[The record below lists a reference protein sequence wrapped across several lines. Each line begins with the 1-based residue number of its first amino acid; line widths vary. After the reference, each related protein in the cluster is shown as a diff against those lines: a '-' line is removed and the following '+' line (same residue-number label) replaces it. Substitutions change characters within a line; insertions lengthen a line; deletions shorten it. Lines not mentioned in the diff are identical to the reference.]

1 MGMKTTNAL
10 IQPTSRW
17 LITALCCSLL
27 AWAPLASVQAQSTE
41 TPSAPLESIASLDV
55 PRYMGTWYEVAKYPN
70 WFQKRCI
77 ANTSATYT
85 IQPNG
90 MLQVLNRCQK
100 EDGSMSEALGA
111 AKQVGDATSPKL
123 EVRFAP
129 AWLSFLPF
137 VWGNYWVIDL
147 DPQYQLAAVSEPS
160 RKYLWILSRSKT
172 VEPKAY
178 EALLQRL
185 KQQGFNLD
193 AIEISKQT
201 TEKPITQ

>member
-1 MGMKTTNAL
+1 MNTTNTTARLLSRSL
-10 IQPTSRW
+10 IA
-17 LITALCCSLL
+17 ALCFSFSV
-27 AWAPLASVQAQSTE
+27 WAPLASAQSQSSE
-41 TPSAPLESIASLDV
+41 ASPAPLESIASLDV

-77 ANTSATYT
+77 ANTSATYAV
-85 IQPNG
+85 QPNG

-100 EDGSMSEALGA
+100 EDGSITDALGE
-111 AKQVGDATSPKL
+111 AKQVGDTNSPKL
-123 EVRFAP
+123 KVRFAP

-137 VWGNYWVIDL
+137 VWGNYLVIDL

-160 RKYLWILSRSKT
+160 RKYLWILSRTQT

-178 EALLQRL
+178 EALMQRL

-201 TEKPITQ
+201 TEKPVTQ

>member
-1 MGMKTTNAL
+1 MKITNIV
-10 IQPTSRW
+10 IQPLSRP
-17 LITALCCSLL
+17 LIAAFCVSLSV
-27 AWAPLASVQAQSTE
+27 WIPLASAQTQSAE
-41 TPSAPLESIASLDV
+41 ILPAPLEAIASLDV

-77 ANTSATYT
+77 ANTSATYA

-111 AKQVGDATSPKL
+111 AKQVGDASSPKL

-147 DPQYQLAAVSEPS
+147 DSQYQLAAVSEPS

-172 VEPKAY
+172 IEPTAY

-185 KQQGFNLD
+185 QQKGFNLD

-201 TEKPITQ
+201 TANPVKQ

>member
-1 MGMKTTNAL
+1 MNTTNIITRLFSRSL
-10 IQPTSRW
+10 IA
-17 LITALCCSLL
+17 ALCFAFS
-27 AWAPLASVQAQSTE
+27 AWVPLASAQA
-41 TPSAPLESIASLDV
+41 PSSEISPAPLEAIASLDV

-77 ANTSATYT
+77 ANTSATYAV
-85 IQPNG
+85 QPNG

-100 EDGSMSEALGA
+100 EDGTMSEALGA
-111 AKQVGDATSPKL
+111 AKQVGDANSPKL

-185 KQQGFNLD
+185 KQKGFNLD

-201 TEKPITQ
+201 TANPVTQ

>member
-1 MGMKTTNAL
+1 MNITNTKTHPLSRSL
-10 IQPTSRW
+10 IA
-17 LITALCCSLL
+17 ALCFSFT
-27 AWAPLASVQAQSTE
+27 AWLTLASAQAQSTE
-41 TPSAPLESIASLDV
+41 IQPAPLEAIASLDV

-77 ANTSATYT
+77 ANTSATYAL
-85 IQPNG
+85 QLNG

-111 AKQVGDATSPKL
+111 AKQVGEANSPKL

-185 KQQGFNLD
+185 KQKGFNLD

-201 TEKPITQ
+201 TVNPVTQ

>member
-1 MGMKTTNAL
+1 MNTMTHLRSRSL
-10 IQPTSRW
+10 IA
-17 LITALCCSLL
+17 ALCFSFS
-27 AWAPLASVQAQSTE
+27 AWVPLASAQAPASE
-41 TPSAPLESIASLDV
+41 VSPAPLEAIASLDV
-55 PRYMGTWYEVAKYPN
+55 ARYMGTWYEVAKYPN

-77 ANTSATYT
+77 ANTSATYA

-111 AKQVGDATSPKL
+111 AKQVGDANSPKL

-160 RKYLWILSRSKT
+160 RKYLWVLSRSKT

-185 KQQGFNLD
+185 KQKGFNLD

-201 TEKPITQ
+201 TANPVTQ

>member
-1 MGMKTTNAL
+1 MNTLNT
-10 IQPTSRW
+10 ISRFCNRS
-17 LITALCCSLL
+17 LVAALCFSFSP
-27 AWAPLASVQAQSTE
+27 WVPLASAQAPSGDI
-41 TPSAPLESIASLDV
+41 TPAPLEAIASLDV

-77 ANTSATYT
+77 ANTSATYAV
-85 IQPNG
+85 QPNG

-111 AKQVGDATSPKL
+111 AKQVGDANSPKL

-201 TEKPITQ
+201 TANPVTQ

>member
-1 MGMKTTNAL
+1 MNTINPITRLLSRSL
-10 IQPTSRW
+10 I
-17 LITALCCSLL
+17 AVLCFSLS
-27 AWAPLASVQAQSTE
+27 AWVPLASAQTQSIE
-41 TPSAPLESIASLDV
+41 GSPAPLEAIASLDV

-77 ANTSATYT
+77 ANTSATYA

-100 EDGSMSEALGA
+100 EDGSITDALGE
-111 AKQVGDATSPKL
+111 AKQVGDTNSPKL
-123 EVRFAP
+123 KVRFAP

>member
-1 MGMKTTNAL
+1 
-10 IQPTSRW
+10 
-17 LITALCCSLL
+17 
-27 AWAPLASVQAQSTE
+27 
-41 TPSAPLESIASLDV
+41 
-55 PRYMGTWYEVAKYPN
+55 MGTWYEVAKYPN
-70 WFQKRCI
+70 WFQRRCI
-77 ANTSATYT
+77 ANTSATYA
-85 IQPNG
+85 IQSNG

-100 EDGSMSEALGA
+100 EDGSITDAFGE
-111 AKQVGDATSPKL
+111 AKQVGDANSPKL
-123 EVRFAP
+123 KVRFAP

-185 KQQGFNLD
+185 KEKGFNLD

-201 TEKPITQ
+201 TEKPFTQ

>member
-1 MGMKTTNAL
+1 MKTMTHLRSRSL
-10 IQPTSRW
+10 IA
-17 LITALCCSLL
+17 ALCFSFS
-27 AWAPLASVQAQSTE
+27 AWGPLASAQA
-41 TPSAPLESIASLDV
+41 PSNEASPAPLEAIASLDV
-55 PRYMGTWYEVAKYPN
+55 ARYMGTWYEVAKYPN

-77 ANTSATYT
+77 ANTSATYAV
-85 IQPNG
+85 QPNG

-111 AKQVGDATSPKL
+111 AKQVGDANSPKL

-160 RKYLWILSRSKT
+160 RKYLWVLSRSKT

-185 KQQGFNLD
+185 KQKGFNLD

-201 TEKPITQ
+201 TANPVTQ

>member
-1 MGMKTTNAL
+1 MNTMTRLLNR
-10 IQPTSRW
+10 S
-17 LITALCCSLL
+17 LITALCFSLS
-27 AWAPLASVQAQSTE
+27 AWAPLASAQAQSSDAS
-41 TPSAPLESIASLDV
+41 PAPLEAITSLDV
-55 PRYMGTWYEVAKYPN
+55 PRYMGTWYEIAKYPN

-77 ANTSATYT
+77 ANTSATYAV
-85 IQPNG
+85 QPNG

-111 AKQVGDATSPKL
+111 AKQVGDANSPKL

-160 RKYLWILSRSKT
+160 RKYLWVLSRSKT

-185 KQQGFNLD
+185 KQKGFNLD

-201 TEKPITQ
+201 MTTPATQ

>member
-1 MGMKTTNAL
+1 MNTLNT
-10 IQPTSRW
+10 ISRFCNRS
-17 LITALCCSLL
+17 LVAALCFSFS
-27 AWAPLASVQAQSTE
+27 AWVPLASAQAPSGE
-41 TPSAPLESIASLDV
+41 ITPAPLEAIASLDV

-77 ANTSATYT
+77 ANTSATYAV
-85 IQPNG
+85 QPNG

-111 AKQVGDATSPKL
+111 AKQVGDANSPKL

-201 TEKPITQ
+201 AEKPLTQ

>member
-1 MGMKTTNAL
+1 MKITNTINQSLSRSL
-10 IQPTSRW
+10 I
-17 LITALCCSLL
+17 AVLCLSLS
-27 AWAPLASVQAQSTE
+27 AWIPLVSAQAQSADI
-41 TPSAPLESIASLDV
+41 TPPPLEAIASLDV

-77 ANTSATYT
+77 ANTSATYA

-111 AKQVGDATSPKL
+111 AKQVGDANSPKL

-160 RKYLWILSRSKT
+160 RKYLWILSRTKT

-201 TEKPITQ
+201 TASPVTQ

>member
-1 MGMKTTNAL
+1 MNTSNTISHFCNRSL
-10 IQPTSRW
+10 IA
-17 LITALCCSLL
+17 ALCFSCS
-27 AWAPLASVQAQSTE
+27 AWVPLASAQVQSTE
-41 TPSAPLESIASLDV
+41 IPPAPLEAIASLDV

-77 ANTSATYT
+77 ANTSATYAL
-85 IQPNG
+85 QPNG

-111 AKQVGDATSPKL
+111 AKQVGEANSPKL

-185 KQQGFNLD
+185 KQKGFNLD

-201 TEKPITQ
+201 TVNPVTQ

>member
-1 MGMKTTNAL
+1 MNTINPTTRTLSRSL
-10 IQPTSRW
+10 IA
-17 LITALCCSLL
+17 ALCISFS
-27 AWAPLASVQAQSTE
+27 AWIPLASAQSQSSE
-41 TPSAPLESIASLDV
+41 VLPAPLEAIAALDV

-77 ANTSATYT
+77 ANTSATYA
-85 IQPNG
+85 IQSNG

-100 EDGSMSEALGA
+100 EDGSITDALGE
-111 AKQVGDATSPKL
+111 AKQVGDANSPKL
-123 EVRFAP
+123 KVRFAP

-160 RKYLWILSRSKT
+160 RKYLWILSRTQT

-201 TEKPITQ
+201 TAKPVTQ

>member
-1 MGMKTTNAL
+1 MKTTNAITQPLNRSL
-10 IQPTSRW
+10 IA
-17 LITALCCSLL
+17 ALCISLST
-27 AWAPLASVQAQSTE
+27 WIPLASAQAPSVE
-41 TPSAPLESIASLDV
+41 TLPAPLEAIASLDV

-77 ANTSATYT
+77 ANTSATYA
-85 IQPNG
+85 IEPNG

-100 EDGSMSEALGA
+100 EDGSMTDALGA
-111 AKQVGDATSPKL
+111 AKQVGDTTSPKL

-201 TEKPITQ
+201 TEKPLTQ

>member
-1 MGMKTTNAL
+1 MKTMTHLRSRSL
-10 IQPTSRW
+10 IA
-17 LITALCCSLL
+17 ALCFSFS
-27 AWAPLASVQAQSTE
+27 AWGPLASAQA
-41 TPSAPLESIASLDV
+41 PSNEASPAPLEAIASLDV
-55 PRYMGTWYEVAKYPN
+55 ARYMGTWYEVAKYPN

-77 ANTSATYT
+77 ANTSATYAV
-85 IQPNG
+85 QPNG

-111 AKQVGDATSPKL
+111 AKQVGDANSPKL

-160 RKYLWILSRSKT
+160 RKYLWVLSRSKT
-172 VEPKAY
+172 IEPKAY

-185 KQQGFNLD
+185 KQKGFNLD

-201 TEKPITQ
+201 TANPVTQ

>member
-1 MGMKTTNAL
+1 MKTTNTL

-27 AWAPLASVQAQSTE
+27 AWVPLASVQAQSSE
-41 TPSAPLESIASLDV
+41 TSPAPLESIAALDV

-70 WFQKRCI
+70 WFQKRCV

-201 TEKPITQ
+201 TEKPLTQ

>member
-1 MGMKTTNAL
+1 MNTLNTISHFCNRSL
-10 IQPTSRW
+10 IA
-17 LITALCCSLL
+17 ALCLSFS
-27 AWAPLASVQAQSTE
+27 AWVPLASAQAPSGE
-41 TPSAPLESIASLDV
+41 TSPAPLEAIASLDV

-77 ANTSATYT
+77 ANTSATYAV
-85 IQPNG
+85 QSNG

-111 AKQVGDATSPKL
+111 AKQVGDANSPKL

-201 TEKPITQ
+201 TTNPVTQ

>member
-1 MGMKTTNAL
+1 MKTITHLLSRSLIAAL
-10 IQPTSRW
+10 FLGFSTW
-17 LITALCCSLL
+17 V
-27 AWAPLASVQAQSTE
+27 PLASAQSQSSE
-41 TPSAPLESIASLDV
+41 ISPAPLEAIAALDV

-77 ANTSATYT
+77 ANTSATYAV
-85 IQPNG
+85 QPDG

-100 EDGSMSEALGA
+100 EDGSMTDARGE
-111 AKQVGDATSPKL
+111 AKQVGDANSPKL
-123 EVRFAP
+123 KVRFAP

-160 RKYLWILSRSKT
+160 RKYLWILSRTQT

-178 EALLQRL
+178 DALLQRL
-185 KQQGFNLD
+185 KEKGFNLD

-201 TEKPITQ
+201 AAKPITQ

>member
-1 MGMKTTNAL
+1 MNTTNTTARLLSRSL
-10 IQPTSRW
+10 IA
-17 LITALCCSLL
+17 ALCFSFSV
-27 AWAPLASVQAQSTE
+27 WAPLASAQSQSSE
-41 TPSAPLESIASLDV
+41 ASPAPLESIASLDV

-85 IQPNG
+85 VQPNG

-100 EDGSMSEALGA
+100 EDGSITDALGE
-111 AKQVGDATSPKL
+111 AKQVGDTNSPKL
-123 EVRFAP
+123 KVRFAP

-160 RKYLWILSRSKT
+160 RKYLWILSRTQT
-172 VEPKAY
+172 VEPKVY
-178 EALLQRL
+178 EALMQRL

-201 TEKPITQ
+201 TEKPVTQ

>member
-1 MGMKTTNAL
+1 MNTTNTTARLLSRSL
-10 IQPTSRW
+10 IA
-17 LITALCCSLL
+17 ALCFSFSV
-27 AWAPLASVQAQSTE
+27 WAPLASAQSQSSE
-41 TPSAPLESIASLDV
+41 ASPAPLESIASLDV

-85 IQPNG
+85 VQPNG

-100 EDGSMSEALGA
+100 EDGSITDALGE
-111 AKQVGDATSPKL
+111 AKQVGDTNSPKL
-123 EVRFAP
+123 KVRFAP

-160 RKYLWILSRSKT
+160 RKYLWILSRTQT

-178 EALLQRL
+178 EALMQRL

-201 TEKPITQ
+201 TEKPVTQ

>member
-1 MGMKTTNAL
+1 MNTINPITRLLSRSL
-10 IQPTSRW
+10 I
-17 LITALCCSLL
+17 AVLCFSLS
-27 AWAPLASVQAQSTE
+27 AWVPLASAQTQSIE
-41 TPSAPLESIASLDV
+41 GSPAPLEAIASLDV

-77 ANTSATYT
+77 ANTSATYAV
-85 IQPNG
+85 QSNG

-100 EDGSMSEALGA
+100 EDGSITDALGE
-111 AKQVGDATSPKL
+111 AKQVGDANSPKL
-123 EVRFAP
+123 KVRFAP

-172 VEPKAY
+172 IEPKAY

>member
-1 MGMKTTNAL
+1 MNTTNT
-10 IQPTSRW
+10 ITQPISRW
-17 LITALCCSLL
+17 LITALCCSLA
-27 AWAPLASVQAQSTE
+27 AWIPLASAQGQSSE
-41 TPSAPLESIASLDV
+41 ASPAPLESIPSLDV

-77 ANTSATYT
+77 ANTSATYAM
-85 IQPNG
+85 QSNG
-90 MLQVLNRCQK
+90 MLQVVNRCQK
-100 EDGSMSEALGA
+100 EDGSITDALGA

-147 DPQYQLAAVSEPS
+147 DPQYQLAAVSEPT
-160 RKYLWILSRSKT
+160 RKYLWILSRTQT

-185 KQQGFNLD
+185 KEKGFNLD

-201 TEKPITQ
+201 TAKPLTQ

>member
-1 MGMKTTNAL
+1 MNTTNAISHFCRRSL
-10 IQPTSRW
+10 IATLCFGFAAW
-17 LITALCCSLL
+17 LAL
-27 AWAPLASVQAQSTE
+27 APAQAQSTE
-41 TPSAPLESIASLDV
+41 TPSAPLEAITSLDV
-55 PRYMGTWYEVAKYPN
+55 ARYMGTWYEVAKYPN

-77 ANTSATYT
+77 ANTSATYAV
-85 IQPNG
+85 QSNG

-111 AKQVGDATSPKL
+111 AKQVGDANSPKL

-201 TEKPITQ
+201 TTNPATQ

>member
-1 MGMKTTNAL
+1 MNTTNTITRLLSRSL
-10 IQPTSRW
+10 IV
-17 LITALCCSLL
+17 ALCFSFS
-27 AWAPLASVQAQSTE
+27 AWVSLASAQ
-41 TPSAPLESIASLDV
+41 TPSNEASPAPLEAIASLDV
-55 PRYMGTWYEVAKYPN
+55 ARYMGTWYEVAKYPN

-77 ANTSATYT
+77 ANTSATYAV
-85 IQPNG
+85 QPNG

-111 AKQVGDATSPKL
+111 AKQVGDANSPKL

-160 RKYLWILSRSKT
+160 RKYLWILSRSKS
-172 VEPKAY
+172 VELKAY

-185 KQQGFNLD
+185 KQKGFNLD

-201 TEKPITQ
+201 TVNPVTQ

>member
-1 MGMKTTNAL
+1 MNTSNTISHFCNRSL
-10 IQPTSRW
+10 IA
-17 LITALCCSLL
+17 ALCFSFS
-27 AWAPLASVQAQSTE
+27 AWVPLASAQVQSTE
-41 TPSAPLESIASLDV
+41 IPPAPLEAIASLDV

-77 ANTSATYT
+77 ANTSATYAL
-85 IQPNG
+85 QLNG

-111 AKQVGDATSPKL
+111 AKQVGEANSPKL

-185 KQQGFNLD
+185 KQKGFNLD

-201 TEKPITQ
+201 TVNPVTQ

>member
-1 MGMKTTNAL
+1 MNTINTISHFCNRSL
-10 IQPTSRW
+10 IA
-17 LITALCCSLL
+17 ALCFSFS
-27 AWAPLASVQAQSTE
+27 AWVPLASAQA
-41 TPSAPLESIASLDV
+41 PSGEISPAPLEAIASLDV
-55 PRYMGTWYEVAKYPN
+55 PRYMGTWYELAKYPN

-77 ANTSATYT
+77 ANTSAPDAV
-85 IQPNG
+85 QPNG

-111 AKQVGDATSPKL
+111 AKQVGDANSPKL

-201 TEKPITQ
+201 TEKPVTQ

>member
-1 MGMKTTNAL
+1 MKTTNVITHLLSRSL
-10 IQPTSRW
+10 IA
-17 LITALCCSLL
+17 ALCLSFS
-27 AWAPLASVQAQSTE
+27 AWVPLASAQTQSSE
-41 TPSAPLESIASLDV
+41 AAPAPLESIASLDV

-77 ANTSATYT
+77 ANTSATYA

-123 EVRFAP
+123 EVRLAP

-160 RKYLWILSRSKT
+160 RKYLWILSRTQT

-178 EALLQRL
+178 DALLQRL
-185 KQQGFNLD
+185 KQKGFNLD

-201 TEKPITQ
+201 TEKPVTQ

>member
-1 MGMKTTNAL
+1 MKTTNTIAHLLSRSL
-10 IQPTSRW
+10 IA
-17 LITALCCSLL
+17 ALCISFSAWTLL
-27 AWAPLASVQAQSTE
+27 ASAQAQSTE
-41 TPSAPLESIASLDV
+41 APPAPLEAIASLDV

-77 ANTSATYT
+77 ANTSATYA

-90 MLQVLNRCQK
+90 LLQVINRCQK
-100 EDGSMSEALGA
+100 EDGSITDALGA

-178 EALLQRL
+178 DALLQRL
-185 KQQGFNLD
+185 KEKGFNLD

-201 TEKPITQ
+201 TEKPLTQ